1 MDPLGFEPGKFLTT
15 KQRKYTQ
22 CSLPA
27 QRSTQK
33 VNFDKFVNLASQGIT
48 RFTRY
53 IARHTNVV
61 TG

>member
-15 KQRKYTQ
+15 KQRKQNTQ

-33 VNFDKFVNLASQGIT
+33 VNFDNCSDEKW
-48 RFTRY
+48 
-53 IARHTNVV
+53 
-61 TG
+61 